1 MNIKIKHLA
10 GVAAS
15 IFAACAF
22 SSAYAAGYPERAI
35 TLVVGFTP
43 GGGADTVARIVSERM
58 SQILGQPFVIENKPG
73 AGTTLAASQVARA
86 KPDGYTLYLG
96 SSILFGVDKILYK
109 SVRYD
114 AKDFAPV
121 TQWTTAPMILAVG
134 ADSPIKS
141 MPALIAET
149 KKEPGHLFVASSGTG
164 GSPHLAALA
173 FEKQAGVK
181 FTQVPFKGGSPAVQA
196 LVAGDVQLTFGTPP
210 SVLPLMEAGRL
221 RGIGVTSEERTPLLP
236 DMPTIAEQ
244 GVPGYNQSFW
254 FGLFAPAGTDAGI
267 VQRLYAA
274 SVEALKDP
282 DIQKRLAQQGNDVKW
297 SGSPAEFSDWVVKS
311 GAAHATLARESGLE
325 AE

>member
-1 MNIKIKHLA
+1 
-10 GVAAS
+10 
-15 IFAACAF
+15 
-22 SSAYAAGYPERAI
+22 
-35 TLVVGFTP
+35 
-43 GGGADTVARIVSERM
+43 
-58 SQILGQPFVIENKPG
+58 
-73 AGTTLAASQVARA
+73 
-86 KPDGYTLYLG
+86 
-96 SSILFGVDKILYK
+96 
-109 SVRYD
+109 
-114 AKDFAPV
+114 
-121 TQWTTAPMILAVG
+121 
-134 ADSPIKS
+134 
-141 MPALIAET
+141 
-149 KKEPGHLFVASSGTG
+149 
-164 GSPHLAALA
+164 LA

-221 RGIGVTSEERTPLLP
+221 RGIGVTSEECTPLLP

-254 FGLFAPAGTDAGI
+254 FGLFAPAGTDAEI

-297 SGSPAEFSDWVVKS
+297 SASPAKFSDWVVKS